1 MKKRLLS
8 ILLCLAMAAG
18 VFPATAFAAAPAK
31 TAHVFEEAS
40 KSRRP
45 KRVAGKDKFIDSKT
59 FIASTIDQR
68 TAAVNDVTITG
79 TVGHVLT
86 KQTFDIT
93 LMDDAFHSA
102 EMEIDQNVR
111 SWFDGWGN
119 NGIVATMQKW
129 SKDGQ
134 ELTIALSGT
143 SMQEMVSEICLTIPS
158 QYLASGKPLK
168 VTPNPNARF
177 VIKLEQ
183 APPSGVTAEAPTSAT
198 GNGKIKGTTSLMEY
212 SIVADAD
219 RAPTM
224 CAVRK
229 EPTTILALLS
239 RLRYRIMSLH
249 LNHLLP

>member
-1 MKKRLLS
+1 
-8 ILLCLAMAAG
+8 
-18 VFPATAFAAAPAK
+18 
-31 TAHVFEEAS
+31 
-40 KSRRP
+40 
-45 KRVAGKDKFIDSKT
+45 
-59 FIASTIDQR
+59 
-68 TAAVNDVTITG
+68 
-79 TVGHVLT
+79 
-86 KQTFDIT
+86 
-93 LMDDAFHSA
+93 
-102 EMEIDQNVR
+102 
-111 SWFDGWGN
+111 
-119 NGIVATMQKW
+119 MQKW

-219 RAPTM
+219 IQ
-224 CAVRK
+224 VF
-229 EPTTILALLS
+229 
-239 RLRYRIMSLH
+239 
-249 LNHLLP
+249 